1 MTKFL
6 NQKQMKKI
14 FLPIVFATVV
24 MVSSTQKVTAQGE
37 FSNPTIFVGS
47 VVTDLAKSVD
57 FYTNIIG
64 MTKTGSFSVDGQKSK
79 ELGLTDGRPIDVTV
93 LKLEDSPQANEWKLM
108 SFGTKP
114 GHKKPGYI
122 HDDTG
127 MQYITILVNH
137 LTPVLERIE
146 KNNIKILS
154 GKPSQLD
161 AERFFILVQDPDG
174 TFIELIGP
182 K

>member
-1 MTKFL
+1 MKNLFL
-6 NQKQMKKI
+6 
-14 FLPIVFATVV
+14 LLVFVAFTL
-24 MVSSTQKVTAQGE
+24 VSTAQKAPIPNE

-47 VVTDLAKSVD
+47 VVTDLTKSVD
-57 FYTNIIG
+57 FYTKIIG
-64 MTKTGSFSVDGQKSK
+64 MTKTGAFSVDGVKAK

-114 GHKKPGYI
+114 GHKKPKYI

-137 LTPVLERIE
+137 LEPIMKRIE
-146 KNNIKILS
+146 KNNIQILS
-154 GKPSQLD
+154 GKPSQLSED
-161 AERFFILVQDPDG
+161 RFFILVQDPDG
-174 TFIELIGP
+174 TFVELIGP
-182 K
+182 M

>member
-1 MTKFL
+1 
-6 NQKQMKKI
+6 MKMYFITLI
-14 FLPIVFATVV
+14 FASVV
-24 MVSSTQKVTAQGE
+24 LISTAQKAPAPGE

-57 FYTNIIG
+57 FYTKIIG
-64 MTKTGSFSVDGQKSK
+64 MTKTGEFSVDGPKAK
-79 ELGLTDGRPIDVTV
+79 ELGLTDGRPVDVKV

-114 GHKKPGYI
+114 GHKKPNYL

-137 LTPVLERIE
+137 LNPIIERIE
-146 KNNIKILS
+146 KNDIKILS
-154 GKPSQLD
+154 GKPSELG
-161 AERFFILVQDPDG
+161 EGRFFILVQDPDG

>member
-1 MTKFL
+1 VFVTTA
-6 NQKQMKKI
+6 KKA
-14 FLPIVFATVV
+14 PAP
-24 MVSSTQKVTAQGE
+24 GD

-64 MTKTGSFSVDGQKSK
+64 MTKTGEFSVDGPKAK

-93 LKLEDSPQANEWKLM
+93 LKLENSPQANEWKLM

-114 GHKKPGYI
+114 GHKKPKYL

-137 LTPVLERIE
+137 LNPIIERIE

-161 AERFFILVQDPDG
+161 ENKFFILVQDPDG
-174 TFIELIGP
+174 TFVELIGT

>member
-1 MTKFL
+1 MKNLISFL
-6 NQKQMKKI
+6 
-14 FLPIVFATVV
+14 FLILTGLTSFAQNATN
-24 MVSSTQKVTAQGE
+24 ANE

-47 VVTDLAKSVD
+47 VVADLDKSVE
-57 FYTNIIG
+57 FYTKVIG
-64 MTKTGSFSVDGQKSK
+64 MTKTGAFSVDGVKSK
-79 ELGLTDGRPIDVTV
+79 ELGLTDGRVVDVTV

-108 SFGTKP
+108 SFGTKSSHP
-114 GHKKPGYI
+114 KPKYI
-122 HDDTG
+122 HDDHG

-137 LTPVLERIE
+137 LNPIIDRIN
-146 KNNIKILS
+146 KNNVKILS

-161 AERFFILVQDPDG
+161 ENRFFILIQDPDG

>member
-1 MTKFL
+1 
-6 NQKQMKKI
+6 MKNL
-14 FLPIVFATVV
+14 FVLVVFAAFA
-24 MVSSTQKVTAQGE
+24 MISTAQKAPVPNE

-64 MTKTGSFSVDGQKSK
+64 MTQTSTFSVDGAKAK
-79 ELGLTDGRPIDVTV
+79 ELGLTDGRAIDVTV

-108 SFGTKP
+108 SFGTKS
-114 GHKKPGYI
+114 GHKKPNYL

-137 LTPVLERIE
+137 LNPIIERLD

-154 GKPSQLD
+154 SKPSELG
-161 AERFFILVQDPDG
+161 EGRFFILVQDPDG
-174 TFIELIGP
+174 TFIELIGA

>member
-1 MTKFL
+1 MNKL
-6 NQKQMKKI
+6 IVPIILI
-14 FLPIVFATVV
+14 FAVYLTSA
-24 MVSSTQKVTAQGE
+24 QKVPAPDQ
-37 FSNPTIFVGS
+37 FSNPTIQIG
-47 VVTDLAKSVD
+47 VVVEDLEKSLD

-64 MTKTGSFSVDGQKSK
+64 MTKTGEFNVGLDKAK
-79 ELGLTDGRPIDVTV
+79 DLGLSDKYELDVKV
-93 LKLEDSPQANEWKLM
+93 LKLQDSPQANEWKLM

-114 GHKKPGYI
+114 GHKKPNWV

-127 MQYITILVNH
+127 VQYITIFVNH
-137 LTPVLERIE
+137 LNPFIERIK

-154 GKPSQLD
+154 GAPSELGGGN
-161 AERFFILVQDPDG
+161 FFILIQDPDG

>member
-1 MTKFL
+1 MKNLFL
-6 NQKQMKKI
+6 LLVFVAFTTISFAQKS
-14 FLPIVFATVV
+14 PAPN
-24 MVSSTQKVTAQGE
+24 E

-64 MTKTGSFSVDGQKSK
+64 MTKTSEFSVDGPKAK
-79 ELGLTDGRPIDVTV
+79 ELGLTDGRPVDVTV
-93 LKLEDSPQANEWKLM
+93 LKLQDSPQANEWKLM
-108 SFGTKP
+108 SFGTKA
-114 GHKKPGYI
+114 GHKKPKYL

-137 LTPVLERIE
+137 LNPIIERIE
-146 KNNIKILS
+146 KNNIQILS
-154 GKPSQLD
+154 GKPSDLG
-161 AERFFILVQDPDG
+161 EGRFFILVQDPDG
-174 TFIELIGP
+174 TFVELIGP

>member
-1 MTKFL
+1 
-6 NQKQMKKI
+6 MKSYLFTI
-14 FLPIVFATVV
+14 FFSFV
-24 MVSSTQKVTAQGE
+24 MLVSTAQKAPVPEE

-64 MTKTGSFSVDGQKSK
+64 MTKTGAFSVDGVKAK
-79 ELGLTDGRPIDVTV
+79 ELGLTDGRSIDVTV
-93 LKLEDSPQANEWKLM
+93 LKLVDSPQANEWKLM

-114 GHKKPGYI
+114 GHKKPNYL

-127 MQYITILVNH
+127 MQYITILVNR
-137 LTPVLERIE
+137 LTPVMERIE

-154 GKPSQLD
+154 GKPSELG
-161 AERFFILVQDPDG
+161 EGRFFILVQDPDG
-174 TFIELIGP
+174 TFVELIGP

>member
-1 MTKFL
+1 MNKVFSTLMLVFVVFYVSAQ
-6 NQKQMKKI
+6 NQPSK
-14 FLPIVFATVV
+14 
-24 MVSSTQKVTAQGE
+24 SE

-47 VVTDLAKSVD
+47 VVTDLEKSID

-64 MTKTGSFSVDGQKSK
+64 MKKTGAFSVDAEKAK
-79 ELGLTDGRPIDVTV
+79 ELGLTNGKKIDVTV

-114 GHKKPGYI
+114 GHKKPAYLD
-122 HDDTG
+122 DDTG
-127 MQYITILVNH
+127 MKYITILVNH
-137 LTPVLERIE
+137 LEPIMKRIE

-154 GKPSQLD
+154 GKPSKLED
-161 AERFFILVQDPDG
+161 NRFFILIQDPDG

-182 K
+182 M

>member
-1 MTKFL
+1 MKNLFL
-6 NQKQMKKI
+6 LLVFVAFTTISFAQKA
-14 FLPIVFATVV
+14 PAP
-24 MVSSTQKVTAQGE
+24 GE

-57 FYTNIIG
+57 FYTKIIG
-64 MTKTGSFSVDGQKSK
+64 MTKTDTFSVDGVKAK
-79 ELGLTDGRPIDVTV
+79 ELGLTDGRAVDVTV

-114 GHKKPGYI
+114 GHKKPKYL

-137 LTPVLERIE
+137 LTPVMERIE
-146 KNNIKILS
+146 KNNNKILS
-154 GKPSQLD
+154 GKPSELG
-161 AERFFILVQDPDG
+161 EGRFFILVQDPDG
-174 TFIELIGP
+174 TFVELIGP

>member
-1 MTKFL
+1 MKLTFL
-6 NQKQMKKI
+6 TVFLTCVIISVSAQNQA
-14 FLPIVFATVV
+14 LN
-24 MVSSTQKVTAQGE
+24 SE

-57 FYTNIIG
+57 FYTKIIG
-64 MTKTGSFSVDGQKSK
+64 MTKTGEFSVDGVKAK
-79 ELGLTDGRPIDVTV
+79 ELGLTDGRPVDVTV

-114 GHKKPGYI
+114 GHKKPKYI

-137 LTPVLERIE
+137 LNPIIERIE
-146 KNNIKILS
+146 KNKIQILS
-154 GKPSQLD
+154 GKPSQLSD
-161 AERFFILVQDPDG
+161 NRFFILVQDPDG
-174 TFIELIGP
+174 TFVELIGP

>member
-1 MTKFL
+1 
-6 NQKQMKKI
+6 MKNLL
-14 FLPIVFATVV
+14 LPIVLVV
-24 MVSSTQKVTAQGE
+24 LTMYSSAQKAPVSNE

-64 MTKTGSFSVDGQKSK
+64 MTKTSEFSVDGQKAK
-79 ELGLTDGRPIDVTV
+79 ELGLTDGRAIDVTV
-93 LKLEDSPQANEWKLM
+93 LKLENSPQANEWKLM

-114 GHKKPGYI
+114 GHNKPNYL

-137 LTPVLERIE
+137 LEPIMKRIE

-154 GKPSQLD
+154 GKPSDLG
-161 AERFFILVQDPDG
+161 AGRLFILVQDPDG
-174 TFIELIGP
+174 TFIELIGAM
-182 K
+182 

>member
-1 MTKFL
+1 MKTFL
-6 NQKQMKKI
+6 ITIIFVSVTLISSAQKASA
-14 FLPIVFATVV
+14 P
-24 MVSSTQKVTAQGE
+24 GD

-64 MTKTGSFSVDGQKSK
+64 MTKTGAFSVDGVKAK
-79 ELGLTDGRPIDVTV
+79 ELGLTDGRAIDVTV
-93 LKLEDSPQANEWKLM
+93 LKLEDSPLANEWKLM

-114 GHKKPGYI
+114 GHKKPNYL

-137 LTPVLERIE
+137 LNPVMERIE

-154 GKPSQLD
+154 GKPSSLD
-161 AERFFILVQDPDG
+161 DVRSFILVQDPDG

>member
-1 MTKFL
+1 MKLPVLTFFL
-6 NQKQMKKI
+6 VCLINS
-14 FLPIVFATVV
+14 
-24 MVSSTQKVTAQGE
+24 VSAQNKTEKSE

-64 MTKTGSFSVDGQKSK
+64 MKKTGAFSVDGTKSK

-108 SFGTKP
+108 SFGTKA
-114 GHKKPGYI
+114 GHKKPKYL

-137 LTPVLERIE
+137 LNPIMERVN
-146 KNNIKILS
+146 KNNIQILS
-154 GKPSQLD
+154 GKPSKLD
-161 AERFFILVQDPDG
+161 ENRFFILVQDPDG

-182 K
+182 R

>member
-1 MTKFL
+1 MKNLFIILFL
-6 NQKQMKKI
+6 LSFSVAVK
-14 FLPIVFATVV
+14 
-24 MVSSTQKVTAQGE
+24 AQNKPSGE

-47 VVTDLAKSVD
+47 VVTDLEKSVD
-57 FYTNIIG
+57 FYTRIIG
-64 MTKTGSFSVDGQKSK
+64 MKKTGAFSVDAEKAK
-79 ELGLTDGRPIDVTV
+79 ELGLTNGKKIDVTV

-114 GHKKPGYI
+114 AHKKPAYLE
-122 HDDTG
+122 DDNG

-137 LTPVLERIE
+137 LEPVLSRIE

-154 GKPSQLD
+154 GKPSKLD
-161 AERFFILVQDPDG
+161 DNRFFILVQDPDG

-182 K
+182 M

>member
-1 MTKFL
+1 
-6 NQKQMKKI
+6 MKNL
-14 FLPIVFATVV
+14 FVLIVFVAFT
-24 MVSSTQKVTAQGE
+24 MISTAQKAPVPSE

-64 MTKTGSFSVDGQKSK
+64 MTQTSTFSVDGAKSK
-79 ELGLTDGRPIDVTV
+79 ELGLTDGRSIDVTV

-114 GHKKPGYI
+114 GHKKPNYL

-137 LTPVLERIE
+137 LNPIIERLD

-154 GKPSQLD
+154 SKPSELG
-161 AERFFILVQDPDG
+161 EGRFFILVQDPDG
-174 TFIELIGP
+174 TFIELIGA

>member
-1 MTKFL
+1 MKNLFL
-6 NQKQMKKI
+6 LLVFVAFTTISFAQKA
-14 FLPIVFATVV
+14 PAP
-24 MVSSTQKVTAQGE
+24 AE

-64 MTKTGSFSVDGQKSK
+64 MTKTSTFSVDGVKAK

-114 GHKKPGYI
+114 GHKKPKYI

-137 LTPVLERIE
+137 LNPIIERIE
-146 KNNIKILS
+146 KNKIQILS
-154 GKPSQLD
+154 GKPSELG
-161 AERFFILVQDPDG
+161 EGRFFILIQDPDG
-174 TFIELIGP
+174 TFVELIGP

>member
-1 MTKFL
+1 MKNFVVFL
-6 NQKQMKKI
+6 L
-14 FLPIVFATVV
+14 FFSFAIA
-24 MVSSTQKVTAQGE
+24 SKAQNNPLGE

-47 VVTDLAKSVD
+47 VVSDLEKSID

-64 MTKTGSFSVDGQKSK
+64 MKKTGAFSVDGEKAT
-79 ELGLTDGRPIDVTV
+79 ELGLTDGKKIDVTV

-114 GHKKPGYI
+114 GHKKPKYLN
-122 HDDTG
+122 DDTG

-137 LTPVLERIE
+137 LEPIMKRIE
-146 KNNIKILS
+146 KNDIKILS
-154 GKPSQLD
+154 GKPSKLD
-161 AERFFILVQDPDG
+161 DNRFFILVQDPDG

-182 K
+182 M

>member
-1 MTKFL
+1 
-6 NQKQMKKI
+6 MKKM
-14 FLPIVFATVV
+14 FPALMLVF
-24 MVSSTQKVTAQGE
+24 VSFCISAQNQPTKSE

-47 VVTDLAKSVD
+47 VVTDLEKSVD

-64 MTKTGSFSVDGQKSK
+64 MKKTGSFSVDAEKAK
-79 ELGLTDGRPIDVTV
+79 ELGLTNGKKIDVTV

-114 GHKKPGYI
+114 GHKKPAYLN
-122 HDDTG
+122 DDTG

-137 LTPVLERIE
+137 LDPIMKRIE
-146 KNNIKILS
+146 KNNVKILS
-154 GKPSQLD
+154 GKPSKL
-161 AERFFILVQDPDG
+161 EENRFFILIQDPDG

-182 K
+182 M

>member
-1 MTKFL
+1 MKNLFL
-6 NQKQMKKI
+6 LLVFVAFTTISFAQKA
-14 FLPIVFATVV
+14 PAPN
-24 MVSSTQKVTAQGE
+24 E
-37 FSNPTIFVGS
+37 FSNPTIFVCS

-64 MTKTGSFSVDGQKSK
+64 MTKTGEFSVDGPKAK
-79 ELGLTDGRPIDVTV
+79 ELGLTDGRPVDVTV
-93 LKLEDSPQANEWKLM
+93 LKLQDSPQANEWKLM

-114 GHKKPGYI
+114 GHKKPKYL

-137 LTPVLERIE
+137 LNPIIERIE
-146 KNNIKILS
+146 KNNIQILS
-154 GKPSQLD
+154 GKPSDLG
-161 AERFFILVQDPDG
+161 EGRFFILVQDPDG
-174 TFIELIGP
+174 TFVELIGP

>member
-1 MTKFL
+1 
-6 NQKQMKKI
+6 MKNL
-14 FLPIVFATVV
+14 FFSIVFIASA
-24 MVSSTQKVTAQGE
+24 MIATAQKAPLPTD

-57 FYTNIIG
+57 FYTNVIG
-64 MTKTGSFSVDGQKSK
+64 MTQTSTFSVEGSKAK
-79 ELGLTDGRPIDVTV
+79 ELGLTDGRAVDVTV

-108 SFGTKP
+108 TFGNKS
-114 GHKKPGYI
+114 GHKKPNYL

-137 LTPVLERIE
+137 LTPIIERLD

-154 GKPSQLD
+154 GKPSELG
-161 AERFFILVQDPDG
+161 EGRFFVLVQDPDG
-174 TFIELIGP
+174 TFIEMIGP